1 MQMEWHDE
9 LELEIDL
16 TNGKT
21 IKGLTSSNSR
31 IRENDKVSGIC
42 TNYRSGKIQKLF
54 IKNI

>member
-1 MQMEWHDE
+1 MEWHDE